1 MITVYTTKTCAYC
14 PMVKR
19 YLEAKKV
26 DYEAVDVTDD
36 HVLRDEVIKKSGFS
50 TVPITTDGKS
60 YVAGWKPAELSK
72 MISQVA

>member
-19 YLEAKKV
+19 YLDAKNV
-26 DYEAVDVTDD
+26 EYEAVDVTDNSE
-36 HVLRDEVIKKSGFS
+36 LRDEVIKKSGFT

-60 YVAGWKPAELSK
+60 FIAGWKPAELSK